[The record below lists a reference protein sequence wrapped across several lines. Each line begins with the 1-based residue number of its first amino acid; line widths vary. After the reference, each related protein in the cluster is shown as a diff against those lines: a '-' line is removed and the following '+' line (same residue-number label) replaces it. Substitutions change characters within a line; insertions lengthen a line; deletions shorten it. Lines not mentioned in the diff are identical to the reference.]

1 MQKSLPFSPIKTPEK
16 YQILLFISTLL
27 EKTLHDKLVLK
38 LGVAKKVKSGI
49 DVVGSNYIDF
59 YVKIE
64 LTEDVKF
71 DDLLL
76 LASQKTEKSKKV
88 FDSEEKQLTD
98 VGKALHLVSQEILN
112 LQDLLTLGQNQ
123 EVES

>member
-1 MQKSLPFSPIKTPEK
+1 M
-16 YQILLFISTLL
+16 
-27 EKTLHDKLVLK
+27 LK